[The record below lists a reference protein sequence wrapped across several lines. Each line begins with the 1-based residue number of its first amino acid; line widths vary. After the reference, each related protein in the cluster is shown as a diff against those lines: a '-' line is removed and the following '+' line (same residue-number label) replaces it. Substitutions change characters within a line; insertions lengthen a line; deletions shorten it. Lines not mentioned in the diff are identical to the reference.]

1 METAYRLYMYLPPIR
16 PHNIKVSCVKVL
28 LRGIRTELLL
38 LVECQKLDLL
48 SIVQGN
54 VIPLWIPNQTVRNI
68 INSITHT
75 HIYISE

>member
-16 PHNIKVSCVKVL
+16 PHNIKVSRVKVL

-68 INSITHT
+68 IIQYYTYI
-75 HIYISE
+75 HIHN